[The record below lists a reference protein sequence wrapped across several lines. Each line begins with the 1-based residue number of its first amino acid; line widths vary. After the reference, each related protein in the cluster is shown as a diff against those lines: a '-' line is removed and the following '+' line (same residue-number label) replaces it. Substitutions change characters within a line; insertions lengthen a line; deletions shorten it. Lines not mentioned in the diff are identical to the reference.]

1 MTKQHAHSPS
11 QGGRL
16 VKTPGATTTAGS
28 HSRPLRHAKLLSF
41 LFIMGLGTYLACEI
55 GPASSFCT
63 GCSRAR
69 HFPGSRCRTNGW
81 HCSTRRASPEPT
93 SFSEV
98 HPHVGFVERPRP
110 NSGIRR
116 LADEKLIPV
125 SSFGYVDDEE
135 PIQARRSG
143 RVIIAIMG
151 GSVACQFAVNGSKR
165 LGEELDKSPAFAGK
179 ELVVNL
185 ALNG

>member
-55 GPASSFCT
+55 GAFFLHWLLT
-63 GCSRAR
+63 GTPFSWQQMQNQRLALLNETSE
-69 HFPGSRCRTNGW
+69 PGTN
-81 HCSTRRASPEPT
+81 
-93 SFSEV
+93 FVSEV

-185 ALNG
+185 ARNG